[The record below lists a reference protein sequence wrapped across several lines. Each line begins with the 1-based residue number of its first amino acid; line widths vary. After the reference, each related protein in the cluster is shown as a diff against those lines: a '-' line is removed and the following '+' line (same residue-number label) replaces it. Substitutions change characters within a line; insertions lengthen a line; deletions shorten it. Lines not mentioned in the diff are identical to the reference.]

1 MGMNNMYQV
10 LKTNVKNNV
19 TQNKILKFTNF
30 ISKIIFR
37 KRESIILFQTRPKP
51 GLAQPYG

>member
-1 MGMNNMYQV
+1 MYQV